1 MIDSANDWQPGKTIL
16 LISNPGY
23 KLQYWGKGSI
33 GIQHSTMIDV
43 DPDFPDA
50 DWLRKYAVEMTKKES
65 MCQDFPKDVWDVEA
79 AEYGVNVILFK
90 LADVDEW

>member
-1 MIDSANDWQPGKTIL
+1 MIDSAKDWQPGKTIL

-23 KLQYWGKGSI
+23 KSEYSGKGSI
-33 GIQHSTMIDV
+33 SMQHSTMIDV

-50 DWLRKYAVEMTKKES
+50 EWLQKHVVGLTKKES
-65 MCQDFPKDVWDVEA
+65 MCQDFPEDVWDVEA
-79 AEYGVNVILFK
+79 AEYGVNVILFT